1 MRVKRRQTHRRK
13 IWARPAVILLALS
26 ALAFSVLA
34 VPAFAIPSAGVDW
47 WSRMFDK
54 ARALPID
61 GRALM
66 PAIVAAPAGYAES
79 MENADPAGNAAKT
92 ENAETIAKT
101 ETATKTEAA
110 DPAGYTNAPGSFPT
124 SASGANKPP
133 ALAVTRLAPPP
144 SPKNAEPAA
153 QSPAPLFETE
163 SRWIALTFD
172 DGPDDKYTPKI
183 LDILK
188 EKDAMAT
195 FFLVGKQVE
204 KYPEVARRIVEEG
217 HTIGNHS
224 WSHRNLATLKPEAYD
239 DQVKRAQEA
248 IADATG
254 VEPALMRAPY
264 GALSDEFLDYL
275 HEQSLRHIYWT
286 IDPRDWD
293 GTSVAEM
300 REGILKHAKPGGIIL
315 LHSFGGRKNALDH
328 TLKLLPLIIDDLRE
342 AGYEFTTVDRMIEA
356 DAVAASAIK

>member
-79 MENADPAGNAAKT
+79 MEN
-92 ENAETIAKT
+92 
-101 ETATKTEAA
+101 A

-224 WSHRNLATLKPEAYD
+224 WSHRNLAALKPEAYD